1 MKSIKTEDSFLK
13 LSKNAIKAIN
23 KSYDYAKESKSQY
36 LDLKHLFL
44 AIINQKDNLVAKAF
58 ESSDH
63 KFSIS
68 FENLGGNFE
77 KKVRSDRSDIIITNA
92 YKAAIIEA
100 FYIAKQF
107 NHVYVGVEHLFL
119 SILKMESHYF
129 VEELKK
135 YGIDQD
141 FGYKLIANYANY
153 PPGVFLY
160 QNEDENAL
168 RQITQSKTILENLA
182 INLNNFEED
191 NKSKVLVG
199 REKELNRIIHILSRR
214 NKNNPMILGDA
225 GIGKTALVEFL
236 AYKIYKKEVPENLL
250 NAEIWSL
257 DISKLM
263 MATEMRGELEGKLTL
278 LMDEIKQRE
287 NVILFIDEIHMIFN
301 SSGPSSNNDIAN
313 MLKPHLTSDKFRVIG
328 ATTLFEYQRFF
339 ESDAALNRRFLTVKV
354 KELTPEDSVKAVE
367 SVKSEIEVFHN
378 VKIHSDAVVAAV
390 QLSDRYIID
399 RYLPDK
405 AIDVLEEA
413 STFKGLGDN
422 KFARKVSNLKEKI
435 QKAIDKKEVYV
446 DKGEYERAVRWQ
458 QKENEVSNLL
468 DAYLYK
474 NSEFKV
480 VMLDDIANV
489 ISNWT
494 GIPIYS
500 IRDNNIST
508 INKVYRQLKR
518 EIIGQDNA
526 LNRVIDFLKSDR
538 AGLRDPSK
546 PIAKFLFLGPTGVG
560 KTELAK
566 QIAIKYMGSIKS
578 LIQIDM
584 SEYMEAHSV
593 SKFIGSPPGY
603 IGYQEGGRLTESV
616 KNKPYSVVLFD
627 EIEKAHPDVLNIL
640 LQIMEEG
647 HLTDSRGRFVNFKNT
662 IIVMTS
668 NIGADIIENNFVLGF
683 DVDIDKAGYKEVK
696 NEYDKVEEETMFR
709 LKEYLLPE
717 FINRIDDI
725 IIFRSLN
732 KSDALRIVK
741 KLSFEYCQK
750 INKHNIN
757 VTFSK
762 DFQSF
767 IVERGFSE
775 EFGVRQLKRLFDKY
789 AETTI
794 ANFFINNPKININ
807 SGKRLDLHI
816 DIDSS
821 SNTTVSIKQ

>member
-1 MKSIKTEDSFLK
+1 
-13 LSKNAIKAIN
+13 
-23 KSYDYAKESKSQY
+23 
-36 LDLKHLFL
+36 
-44 AIINQKDNLVAKAF
+44 
-58 ESSDH
+58 
-63 KFSIS
+63 
-68 FENLGGNFE
+68 
-77 KKVRSDRSDIIITNA
+77 
-92 YKAAIIEA
+92 
-100 FYIAKQF
+100 
-107 NHVYVGVEHLFL
+107 
-119 SILKMESHYF
+119 
-129 VEELKK
+129 
-135 YGIDQD
+135 
-141 FGYKLIANYANY
+141 
-153 PPGVFLY
+153 
-160 QNEDENAL
+160 
-168 RQITQSKTILENLA
+168 
-182 INLNNFEED
+182 
-191 NKSKVLVG
+191 
-199 REKELNRIIHILSRR
+199 
-214 NKNNPMILGDA
+214 
-225 GIGKTALVEFL
+225 
-236 AYKIYKKEVPENLL
+236 
-250 NAEIWSL
+250 
-257 DISKLM
+257 
-263 MATEMRGELEGKLTL
+263 
-278 LMDEIKQRE
+278 
-287 NVILFIDEIHMIFN
+287 
-301 SSGPSSNNDIAN
+301 
-313 MLKPHLTSDKFRVIG
+313 
-328 ATTLFEYQRFF
+328 
-339 ESDAALNRRFLTVKV
+339 
-354 KELTPEDSVKAVE
+354 
-367 SVKSEIEVFHN
+367 
-378 VKIHSDAVVAAV
+378 
-390 QLSDRYIID
+390 
-399 RYLPDK
+399 
-405 AIDVLEEA
+405 
-413 STFKGLGDN
+413 
-422 KFARKVSNLKEKI
+422 
-435 QKAIDKKEVYV
+435 
-446 DKGEYERAVRWQ
+446 
-458 QKENEVSNLL
+458 
-468 DAYLYK
+468 
-474 NSEFKV
+474 
-480 VMLDDIANV
+480 
-489 ISNWT
+489 
-494 GIPIYS
+494 
-500 IRDNNIST
+500 
-508 INKVYRQLKR
+508 
-518 EIIGQDNA
+518 
-526 LNRVIDFLKSDR
+526 
-538 AGLRDPSK
+538 
-546 PIAKFLFLGPTGVG
+546 
-560 KTELAK
+560 
-566 QIAIKYMGSIKS
+566 MGSIKS

-683 DVDIDKAGYKEVK
+683 DVDIDKAGDKEVK